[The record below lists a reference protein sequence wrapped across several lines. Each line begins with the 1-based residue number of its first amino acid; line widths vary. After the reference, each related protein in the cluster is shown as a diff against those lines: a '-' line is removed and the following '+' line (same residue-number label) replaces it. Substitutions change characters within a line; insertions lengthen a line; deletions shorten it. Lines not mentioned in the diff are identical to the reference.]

1 MSIEEDILQRQFESE
16 YHRLHVNILFT
27 ASWLNGKLS
36 EALHEYDLSPEQF
49 NVLRILKGANKQVN
63 LKYISERLVNKQ
75 SNTSRLI
82 DKLFSKKMVERKTSK
97 EDRRNV
103 EISISAFGSTV
114 VNQASDS
121 VKKLE
126 VQLNGIKAKEA
137 KEVSDAL
144 DRFRKSN

>member
-63 LKYISERLVNKQ
+63 LKYISE
-75 SNTSRLI
+75 
-82 DKLFSKKMVERKTSK
+82 
-97 EDRRNV
+97 
-103 EISISAFGSTV
+103 
-114 VNQASDS
+114 
-121 VKKLE
+121 
-126 VQLNGIKAKEA
+126 
-137 KEVSDAL
+137 
-144 DRFRKSN
+144 

>member
-1 MSIEEDILQRQFESE
+1 
-16 YHRLHVNILFT
+16 
-27 ASWLNGKLS
+27 
-36 EALHEYDLSPEQF
+36 
-49 NVLRILKGANKQVN
+49 LKGANKQVN

-82 DKLFSKKMVERKTSK
+82 DKLFAKKMVERKTSK